1 MEISAYLCRRNPLH
15 AAGGARLLARAALSS
30 AKATGQ
36 ARERGKPSEQHQRG
50 WRKATA
56 GPSARPNGAGCSQK
70 QPCPEGQ
77 QHNNKSNVIKND
89 TNMTKLDLN
98 AFGVQELSSKE
109 KMEVIGGAEYLKYTW
124 SGTGNPLIFA
134 FEACANGVKAVA
146 NAGIWV
152 YNQLS

>member
-1 MEISAYLCRRNPLH
+1 
-15 AAGGARLLARAALSS
+15 
-30 AKATGQ
+30 
-36 ARERGKPSEQHQRG
+36 
-50 WRKATA
+50 
-56 GPSARPNGAGCSQK
+56 
-70 QPCPEGQ
+70 
-77 QHNNKSNVIKND
+77 
-89 TNMTKLDLN
+89 MTKLDLN

-124 SGTGNPLIFA
+124 SGTGNPHIFA